1 MASDKNPIKVDLG
14 FSTVPKENTCDGR
27 DLSPKINLSGLV
39 APYVALIVEDP
50 DAPSGT
56 FTHWIIWNLQPKKY
70 IPAEIPTDPIPIS
83 PIQGVQGRNSGG
95 DIGYTGPCPP
105 PGKPHRYFFRVYG
118 LDQSLNLPPGSSKST
133 LLAAM
138 KGHIVQQGE
147 AMATYGRGC

>member
-1 MASDKNPIKVDLG
+1 
-14 FSTVPKENTCDGR
+14 
-27 DLSPKINLSGLV
+27 
-39 APYVALIVEDP
+39 VALIVEDP

-70 IPAEIPTDPIPIS
+70 IPAEIPTDPILIS
-83 PIQGVQGRNSGG
+83 PIQGVQGRNSNRG
-95 DIGYTGPCPP
+95 IGYTGPCPP

-118 LDQSLNLPPGSSKST
+118 LDQSLNLPPGDSKSA

-147 AMATYGRGC
+147 AMAIYGRGR